1 MGKPLRFWC
10 QKVLPLVYDDSLS
23 YYEVLC
29 KVVHKLNEL
38 IEENNRQQEMIDK
51 IPEIQ
56 SEIDEIN
63 EEIEAIK
70 NGEYIGNYIE
80 ALQKWIDENLQ
91 EFVGNIIKYVFFG
104 LTDDGHFAAYI
115 PTAWQFIRF
124 DTGYDP
130 NDVNRYGHLLLWY

>member
-1 MGKPLRFWC
+1 MKEFRFWC
-10 QKVLPLVYDDSLS
+10 QKVLPLVFDQSLS

-29 KVVHKLNEL
+29 KIAQKLNEL
-38 IEENNRQQEMIDK
+38 IAENNRQQEMIDK

-56 SEIDEIN
+56 SELDEIN
-63 EEIEAIK
+63 QEIEAIK

-80 ALQKWIDENLQ
+80 ALQKWIDENLI
-91 EFVGNIIKYVFFG
+91 EFVGNIVKYVFFG

-115 PTAWQFIRF
+115 PQSWAFIRF

-130 NDVNRYGHLLLWY
+130 TDTERYGHLMLWY

>member
-1 MGKPLRFWC
+1 MKEFRFWC
-10 QKVLPLVYDDSLS
+10 QKVLPLVFDQSLS

-29 KVVHKLNEL
+29 KIAQKLNEL
-38 IEENNRQQEMIDK
+38 IAENNRQQEMIDK

-56 SEIDEIN
+56 SELDEIN
-63 EEIEAIK
+63 QEIEAIK

-80 ALQKWIDENLQ
+80 ALQKWIDENLID
-91 EFVGNIIKYVFFG
+91 FVGNIVKYVFFG

-115 PTAWQFIRF
+115 PQSWAFIRF

-130 NDVNRYGHLLLWY
+130 TNAETYGHLLLWY

>member
-1 MGKPLRFWC
+1 MARPFRFWC
-10 QKVLPLVYDDSLS
+10 QKVMPLVFDDSLS

-29 KVVHKLNEL
+29 KVKHKLNEL
-38 IEENNRQQEMIDK
+38 IEENNRQQVMIDK
-51 IPEIQ
+51 IPGILE
-56 SEIDEIN
+56 EIDEIDK
-63 EEIEAIK
+63 EIEAIK

-80 ALQKWIDENLQ
+80 ALQEWIDENLQ

-115 PTAWQFIRF
+115 PQSWDFIRF

-130 NDVNRYGHLLLWY
+130 NDESRYGHLMLWY